1 MSTSDLAIIAAIFLT
16 LCALTNL
23 AILAI
28 WLSLRKE
35 VRGMRAELVTEIRA
49 IGAGVRVSDVE
60 LENAR
65 MQGVMSVIQAQ
76 AHSHDDGG
84 AAGRGASRISPTS
97 DDDD

>member
-1 MSTSDLAIIAAIFLT
+1 MSTTDLAIIAAVFLAF
-16 LCALTNL
+16 CALFNA

-35 VRGMRAELVTEIRA
+35 IRGMRAELVTEIRA
-49 IGAGVRVSDVE
+49 IGAGVRVSDAE

-76 AHSHDDGG
+76 AHSHDNGS
-84 AAGRGASRISPTS
+84 ATGRGESQNSPSS
-97 DDDD
+97 DDD